1 MAAMDQV
8 YSEGGEQQGGEK
20 EGGEQQG
27 GGDMDAMLV
36 ESADKSDAAVAPTD
50 DGGQADSDALADLGQ
65 SQSDEGTQEE
75 ETDQS
80 GGAAG

>member
-1 MAAMDQV
+1 MRYLRGHSVAF
-8 YSEGGEQQGGEK
+8 GPRCTR
-20 EGGEQQG
+20 
-27 GGDMDAMLV
+27 AMLA

-50 DGGQADSDALADLGQ
+50 DGGLSDSDALADLGQ